1 MGTFRHLLDIVP
13 SHAWQQRLVFL
24 ADVTDVVRGCGDHQ
38 LKALRVTWLVLELL
52 EAALKRGEFVPGI
65 RHPVCTF
72 VGPLDAFSGSRY
84 GCLKFLR
91 HLGMERGEGLIQV
104 INQRVDLPGH
114 GVQRPKAAAETAD
127 DRPPELDGPLDPDC
141 SRGHEGEHGSRLGK
155 LRIVVR
161 AKRATAAMTAAS
173 RAVATPIIQPLCFLV
188 TVFPSF

>member
-91 HLGMERGEGLIQV
+91 HLGMERGEGLVEV

-114 GVQRPKAAAETAD
+114 GIEWPEAAAETAD
-127 DRPPELDGPLDPDC
+127 DRPSELDGPLDPH
-141 SRGHEGEHGSRLGK
+141 RGGGDEGEHRCGFGK
-155 LRIVVR
+155 LHLVVR
-161 AKRATAAMTAAS
+161 GKQGNGCDDGCEQCSGHTNNQAA
-173 RAVATPIIQPLCFLV
+173 L
-188 TVFPSF
+188 